1 MLFRSYECF
10 LHDNTLNFVRVN
22 DNHVMKIVKKIWV
35 KMSVSHDHMYSL
47 DNIFVDGNNDV
58 FNMRNIFIEKII
70 DDLSSRYNI
79 AIRNDHDGLW
89 VCASKTKRVKGECSY
104 H

>member
-1 MLFRSYECF
+1 M
-10 LHDNTLNFVRVN
+10 RVN

-35 KMSVSHDHMYSL
+35 KMSVSHDHMHSL
-47 DNIFVDGNNDV
+47 DNIFIDGNNIV
-58 FNMRNIFIEKII
+58 FNMRNIFIEKIV

-79 AIRNDHDGLW
+79 AMRNDHDD
-89 VCASKTKRVKGECSY
+89 VCVSSPKTKWVNGECSY